1 MTTDD
6 IRGAGTG
13 IGSEEDNQLLFLP
26 CGEAQTPLKKIRQ
39 KTPLKR
45 IAGTHQVNTKSQ
57 KTWFQTEYSRWHVM
71 DRAAMM
77 AKNQKNQYQ
86 NHIQSLKLKVYL
98 KVYLKPS
105 ESGPKSEI

>member
-45 IAGTHQVNTKSQ
+45 IAGTSSEHKNHKKPGFKLNTVGG
-57 KTWFQTEYSRWHVM
+57 T
-71 DRAAMM
+71 
-77 AKNQKNQYQ
+77 
-86 NHIQSLKLKVYL
+86 
-98 KVYLKPS
+98 
-105 ESGPKSEI
+105 